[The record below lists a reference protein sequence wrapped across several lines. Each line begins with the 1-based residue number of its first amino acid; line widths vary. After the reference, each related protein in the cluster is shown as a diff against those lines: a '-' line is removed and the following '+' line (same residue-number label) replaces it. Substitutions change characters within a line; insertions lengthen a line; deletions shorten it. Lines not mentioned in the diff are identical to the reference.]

1 LHVATVPVS
10 SSEATPRCNGRT
22 FTDEQR
28 RLISEPTKAALAI
41 REEQGVRLGRPPT
54 MPAMAVEYIVMA
66 RDRGYSWSSI
76 ARNLNGSELDPAQ
89 GGRRWY
95 ASTVRA
101 IYPRQTLGR
110 GGSQPVRDE
119 ASDDR

>member
-1 LHVATVPVS
+1 MEVTGLAHGGAHVLHVAVATARAAS
-10 SSEATPRCNGRT
+10 FSATPR
-22 FTDEQR
+22 
-28 RLISEPTKAALAI
+28 SAI
-41 REEQGVRLGRPPT
+41 PIG
-54 MPAMAVEYIVMA
+54 MA

-76 ARNLNGSELDPAQ
+76 ARALNGSELDPAQ

-101 IYPRQTLGR
+101 IYLRQTLGR

-119 ASDDR
+119 ASDDN